1 MEDIIT
7 LACGVCKR
15 RNYTTV
21 KNKKNDPDR
30 IEKSAT
36 QQEQEGQWYVVH
48 AYSGHEEKV
57 KKNLEK
63 RIESMDMQD
72 KILQVLVPMEDE
84 IEIKDGKR
92 RHVQKRIF
100 PGYILVRMVMSNE
113 SWFVVRNTPGVTSF
127 VGSANSPVPLQEKE
141 VRAIQKQMKQEAPK
155 IRVEFQVGESV
166 RLVDGPFTDFHGK
179 VDEINPE
186 KGKLKVLVNMFGR
199 QTPFELDLLQAEKA
213 HRPGIWKGMGRRKA
227 RTMWKLKW
235 QAGRA

>member
-1 MEDIIT
+1 MAAERVD
-7 LACGVCKR
+7 LA
-15 RNYTTV
+15 
-21 KNKKNDPDR
+21 
-30 IEKSAT
+30 SASADA
-36 QQEQEGQWYVVH
+36 QWYVIH

-72 KILQVLVPMEDE
+72 KILEVFVPMEDE

-100 PGYILVRMVMSNE
+100 PGYVLVKMIMSDD
-113 SWFVVRNTPGVTSF
+113 SWYVVRNTPGVTAF
-127 VGSANSPVPLQEKE
+127 VGSGNKPVPLREGE
-141 VRAIQKQMKQEAPK
+141 LRSILKQVKQEPQ

-166 RLVDGPFTDFHGK
+166 RVVDGPFADFLGK

-199 QTPFELDLLQAEKA
+199 ETPVELDLLQVEKV
-213 HRPGIWKGMGRRKA
+213 H
-227 RTMWKLKW
+227 
-235 QAGRA
+235 